1 MAGFWRR
8 RWVMKLERW
17 IGEMCSGVRLLRGDG
32 SVKVMVRRRF
42 DKPDVPM

>member
-17 IGEMCSGVRLLRGDG
+17 IGEMWSRVRLLRDEE
-32 SVKVMVRRRF
+32 SVKVMVRRWF
-42 DKPDVPM
+42 DMPDVPM